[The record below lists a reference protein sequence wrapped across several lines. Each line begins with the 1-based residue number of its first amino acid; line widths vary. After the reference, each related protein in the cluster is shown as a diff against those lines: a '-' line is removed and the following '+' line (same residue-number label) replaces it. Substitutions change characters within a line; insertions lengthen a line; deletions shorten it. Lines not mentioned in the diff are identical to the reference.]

1 MSKLPEKVVDELRIA
16 ATLLSEH
23 TDDWMEVKI
32 LLIRYLPPAL
42 RGHLSTKNPISKKAY
57 LNQFE
62 RDIIEE
68 YHNIT
73 GVWLRIKE
81 K

>member
-1 MSKLPEKVVDELRIA
+1 MSSLPEKVTDELRVA
-16 ATLLSEH
+16 ATLLSDH

-32 LLIRYLPPAL
+32 LLIRYLPPCL
-42 RGHLSTKNPISKKAY
+42 RSRLSTKEPVSKKAY

-68 YHNIT
+68 YHKMT
-73 GVWLRIKE
+73 GVRLRIKE
-81 K
+81 Q